1 MTLRRT
7 APTPSPSR
15 IVLSRSSPSRIVLS
29 RIVLSRI
36 VLSRIVLS
44 RIVLSRI
51 ALSRIAAVVALGAV
65 LAVTNG
71 CTAPPAPREAK
82 TPSLEATSPSESA
95 PGVLTF
101 ADGAGLTA
109 DSDISWG
116 DGLYADEGWT
126 AVPSDHPGRWSYV
139 NASGTCA
146 AAFRGGVLGEAGG
159 MDDREATDAVLE
171 HQAGADWLGPELL
184 SDGIFLPHEQSY
196 PAVAQRQFSYT
207 VNEYG
212 YFMAARAFAQ
222 ADYSVWVIV
231 TCEGEPVGPV
241 AQEVLSKNVIAVDE

>member
-15 IVLSRSSPSRIVLS
+15 IVLSRIASSRIASSRIV
-29 RIVLSRI
+29 I
-36 VLSRIVLS
+36 
-44 RIVLSRI
+44 
-51 ALSRIAAVVALGAV
+51 IAAALVTA
-65 LAVTNG
+65 LAMTNG
-71 CTAPPAPREAK
+71 CSAPPAPREAK
-82 TPSLEATSPSESA
+82 TPSPMATSPSEA
-95 PGVLTF
+95 PPDVLTF
-101 ADGAGLTA
+101 ADGAWLTT

-126 AVPSDHPGRWSYV
+126 AVPSDHPGRWSYA
-139 NASGTCA
+139 NASGTCT
-146 AAFRGGVLGEAGG
+146 AAFRGGVLGESGG

-184 SDGIFLPHEQSY
+184 SEGIFLPHEQSDR
-196 PAVAQRQFSYT
+196 AVAQRQFSYT

-212 YFMAARAFAQ
+212 YFMAARAFVQ

-231 TCEGEPVGPV
+231 ICEGEPVGPV
-241 AQEVLSKNVIAVDE
+241 AQEVLSKNVVAVDE

>member
-1 MTLRRT
+1 
-7 APTPSPSR
+7 
-15 IVLSRSSPSRIVLS
+15 LS

-44 RIVLSRI
+44 RVVLSRI
-51 ALSRIAAVVALGAV
+51 ALSRIVAVVALGAV

-109 DSDISWG
+109 DSGISWG

-139 NASGTCA
+139 NASGTCT

-212 YFMAARAFAQ
+212 YFMAARLRAGRLLSLGDRHVRGRTGRAGR
-222 ADYSVWVIV
+222 AGGALEERHRGRRV
-231 TCEGEPVGPV
+231 TCGDGTRNRV
-241 AQEVLSKNVIAVDE
+241 AAT